1 MKLGVSSCLLGEK
14 CRYDGGHKK
23 DKFLVDEL
31 GDYFEF
37 IPFCPETEVFGTP
50 REPIRLVLEDGNV
63 QVKRVKG
70 GVDVTKRLQEV
81 SSSMAWGIQK
91 DELCGFVLKSKSP
104 TCGLERVKVYEPDG
118 MPLESDGVGLFAKE
132 LQKRF
137 PLLPIEEEGRLGDA
151 WLKENFLM
159 QIFAY
164 KDLFDFLAKNPSFDD
179 LVKFHTSYKYL
190 IYSKSHIFYKKL
202 GKIVANHEKKELE
215 AVLKEY
221 KGQFLEA
228 ISQKG
233 TIANTYNVLVH
244 IYGYFKNL
252 IDKEEKKELLQ
263 TLEEFKSGTIPLIA
277 VIKVLQLYA
286 TRFNEGYIL
295 NQKFLS
301 PYPKELS
308 LRSSIKAFK

>member
-1 MKLGVSSCLLGEK
+1 MM
-14 CRYDGGHKK
+14 GGHKK

-50 REPIRLVLEDGNV
+50 REPIRLVLENGNV
-63 QVKRVKG
+63 HVKRVKG

-202 GKIVANHEKKELE
+202 GKIVANHEKKELGV
-215 AVLKEY
+215 VLKEY

-233 TIANTYNVLVH
+233 TIANTYNILVH